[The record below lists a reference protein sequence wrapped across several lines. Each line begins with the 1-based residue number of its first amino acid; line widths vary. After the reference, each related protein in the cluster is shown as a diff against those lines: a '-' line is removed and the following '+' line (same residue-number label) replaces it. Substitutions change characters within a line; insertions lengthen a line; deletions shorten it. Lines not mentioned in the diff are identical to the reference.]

1 MAGLDRG
8 RTILDDYSIRLQLEH
23 LWNVDKCP
31 ALSREQRVERIRELG
46 LAMTNVGLPTVVRP
60 CNNAP

>member
-1 MAGLDRG
+1 MTSASAAERVVGLDRG

-23 LWNVDKCP
+23 LWNADRCP

-46 LAMTNVGLPTVVRP
+46 LGVAR
-60 CNNAP
+60 